1 VVRAGFE
8 GDIGRCPAE
17 IPACSLLESN
27 DFGVVPS
34 VIVMRA
40 FPEYG
45 FAASEYAAD
54 GGIGAGQAD
63 RGVGEF

>member
-1 VVRAGFE
+1 MVRAGFE
-8 GDIGRCPAE
+8 GDISCCPAE
-17 IPACSLLESN
+17 ILACSLPESD
-27 DFGVVPS
+27 DFSVVAS

-45 FAASEYAAD
+45 FAASEYASD

-63 RGVGEF
+63 RGVGKL